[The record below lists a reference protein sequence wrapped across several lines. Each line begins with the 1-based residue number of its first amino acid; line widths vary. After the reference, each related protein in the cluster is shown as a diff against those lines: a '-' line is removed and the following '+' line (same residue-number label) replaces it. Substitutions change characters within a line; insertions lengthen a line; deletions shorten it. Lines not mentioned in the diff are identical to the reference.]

1 MWSEFDSHYYHKLKW
16 ILISKF
22 KIMNKLKL
30 LALGFVVAGG
40 LSAQTNQCEGVTK
53 SNNQCKNTV
62 KNGNL
67 CYLHNPNYVKT
78 EDTKSVICNGTTQKN
93 QPCKNKTKDVSGFC
107 HNHKD

>member
-1 MWSEFDSHYYHKLKW
+1 
-16 ILISKF
+16 
-22 KIMNKLKL
+22 MNKLKL

-40 LSAQTNQCEGVTK
+40 LSAQTNQCEGITK

-78 EDTKSVICNGTTQKN
+78 EDTKSVVCNGTTKN
-93 QPCKNKTKDVSGFC
+93 GDACKNKTKDSSGLC
-107 HNHKD
+107 HHHKD